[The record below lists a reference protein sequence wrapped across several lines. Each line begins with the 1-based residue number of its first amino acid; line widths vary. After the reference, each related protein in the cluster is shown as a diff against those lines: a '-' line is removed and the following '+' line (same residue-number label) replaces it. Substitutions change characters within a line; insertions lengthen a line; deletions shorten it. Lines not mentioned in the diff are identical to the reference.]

1 MYEERDSMEKTK
13 EAPYQ
18 SHELIYFISRVETLI
33 EDNKLLKTY
42 VDELRQESSRRKGIQ
57 GFMLAV
63 LGILGTVV
71 GWLVD
76 NAIRFM
82 HTGNF
87 T

>member
-1 MYEERDSMEKTK
+1 MEKTK
-13 EAPYQ
+13 EAPCK
-18 SHELIYFISRVETLI
+18 SSTTELIYFMSRVETLI

-42 VDELRQESSRRKGIQ
+42 VDELRQESSRRKGVQ
-57 GFMLAV
+57 GFMLAT
-63 LGILGTVV
+63 LGILGAAV

-76 NAIRFM
+76 NAIKYM

>member
-1 MYEERDSMEKTK
+1 MEKTK
-13 EAPYQ
+13 EAHYQ
-18 SHELIYFISRVETLI
+18 NTELIYFISRVETLI
-33 EDNKLLKTY
+33 EDNKLLKAY

-57 GFMLAV
+57 GFMIAA
-63 LGILGTVV
+63 LGILGTAV

-76 NAIRFM
+76 NAIKYM

>member
-1 MYEERDSMEKTK
+1 MEKTK
-13 EAPYQ
+13 EAQCKSSTP
-18 SHELIYFISRVETLI
+18 ELIYFISRVETLI

-57 GFMLAV
+57 GFMIAV

-87 T
+87 S